1 MPRGRAIRVGNRRI
15 VRRPYFFEIF
25 VVVNFVIIYLMTARA
40 SPVVL
45 TTIPVTFRSLVPA
58 LLLYAIAGS
67 IIRLLVAAYKR
78 ELPVYLRLLRSAGWL
93 VDTARLVFFGAL
105 LTHTYFWIKL
115 VVPLLHPRNFDQQLW
130 DLDQALLGGFS
141 PNILFVEVFSQPA
154 TLQFIDWSYA
164 RIFFASM
171 MIAFVFFLSAPARR
185 ARLGFMTGTAI
196 LWMSGAWLY
205 MLVPSLGP
213 AFRFPDVWLPLAD
226 SLPITQQMQALLLRN
241 FQNVLRWPLGTAKD
255 IQLMFGIAAFPSLH
269 VGFQA
274 YAFLWMRKLWVYGQ
288 IVFGIFLL
296 IITIGS
302 VVTGWH
308 YLIDSIAGAVLAF
321 IAYFAASRLWRTP
334 QWLRI
339 RAATQAR

>member
-25 VVVNFVIIYLMTARA
+25 VVLNFAVIGLVTAPA
-40 SPVVL
+40 SLVVF
-45 TTIPVTFRSLVPA
+45 TTIPDTFRSLVPA
-58 LLLYAIAGS
+58 LAIYAITGTILRAF
-67 IIRLLVAAYKR
+67 VAAYKR
-78 ELPVYLRLLRSAGWL
+78 ELPIFLRLLRSGGWL

-130 DLDQALLGGFS
+130 DVDQALFVGFS
-141 PNILFVEVFSQPA
+141 PNILFLEVFSQQA
-154 TLQFIDWSYA
+154 VLRFIDWSYA

-171 MIAFVFFLSAPARR
+171 MIAFVFFLSAPSRR

-196 LWMSGAWLY
+196 LWMVGAWLY

-269 VGFQA
+269 VGFQT
-274 YAFLWMRKLWVYGQ
+274 YAFFWMRKLWIYGQ

-296 IITIGS
+296 VITIGS

-308 YLIDSIAGAVLAF
+308 YFIDSIAGALLAF
-321 IAYFAASRLWRTP
+321 VAYFVASRQWRIP
-334 QWLRI
+334 EWLRI
-339 RAATQAR
+339 HAAIRRR